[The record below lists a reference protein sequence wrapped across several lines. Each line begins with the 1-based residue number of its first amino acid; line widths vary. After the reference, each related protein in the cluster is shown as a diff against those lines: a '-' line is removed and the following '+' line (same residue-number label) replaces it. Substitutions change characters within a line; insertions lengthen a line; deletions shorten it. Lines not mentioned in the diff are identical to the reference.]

1 MAAGVTADARADM
14 IDRYAVVGNPVAHS
28 LSPKIHRMFA
38 EQTAQQI
45 SYEAIE
51 LPIDDFAGQIRELQ
65 GQGIKGLNV
74 TVPFKQQAWEICDT
88 RSPRAETAGAVNTL
102 VFKQDG
108 EILGDNTDGA
118 GLVRDL
124 TINHHSQIGH
134 RKILI
139 MGAGGATR
147 GVLEP
152 LLALEP
158 KSLTIVN
165 RTIDKAENLAR
176 NFQSFGEINS
186 CGYGHLGEQK
196 FDLIINATAAGLND
210 EIPPLA
216 DSVPGSHSICYDM
229 MYRLNAPT
237 AFLRWAQT
245 RGATRVFDGLGMLV
259 EQAAESFFIWRGV
272 RVETAAVIA
281 SLRQV

>member
-14 IDRYAVVGNPVAHS
+14 NDRYAVVGNPVAHS

-51 LPIDDFAGQIRELQ
+51 LPIDDFAGRIRELQ

-74 TVPFKQQAWEICDT
+74 TVPFKQQAWEICDA
-88 RSPRAETAGAVNTL
+88 RAPRAETAGAVNTL

-124 TINHHSQIGH
+124 TINHHSQIRH
-134 RKILI
+134 RNILI

-176 NFQSFGEINS
+176 IFQSFGEINS
-186 CGYGHLGEQK
+186 CGYDHLGKQK